1 MERPLID
8 RFRRRLMTA
17 GFVFAFAL
25 PGAASAQIAPECR
38 GVQMASDYD
47 EVAQQDFMANY
58 VGLTTT
64 LSPLHGPIP
73 HAPGRG
79 SLGLD
84 LNYLP
89 PLSCARRLV
98 LNGTKTEDTNKTP
111 VVPRLRAVFAFPAIG
126 KLMPYAG
133 LGYLPPIPVFGTTN
147 VILSGEVGVG
157 MAIGA
162 TDLGLRF
169 HATSQKTV
177 GEVAT
182 PFDKN
187 EPAVIDL
194 FLASSMGVDLL
205 AGWHLGPVDP
215 YVSLGL
221 TDLSTFFYIGDD
233 GVVTNNYHPYFG
245 PVMSAGAAGDVW
257 KGLRLAGEVYAAPG
271 GYSMPDASQ
280 KSVSGMGRY
289 GSLVTAR
296 LMIQWVL

>member
-1 MERPLID
+1 MTERSGQRLVAVVAAVALGLPL
-8 RFRRRLMTA
+8 
-17 GFVFAFAL
+17 V
-25 PGAASAQIAPECR
+25 ASAQIAPECR
-38 GVQMASDYD
+38 GVKMASDYD

-73 HAPGRG
+73 HDAGRG
-79 SLGLD
+79 SFGLD

-111 VVPRLRAVFAFPAIG
+111 VVPRLRATFSFPAVG
-126 KLMPYAG
+126 KLLPYAG
-133 LGYLPPIPVFGTTN
+133 LAYLPPVPVFGTTN
-147 VILSGEVGVG
+147 VLLSGEVGVG
-157 MAIGA
+157 IKVGA
-162 TDLGLRF
+162 TGLGVRF

-187 EPAVIDL
+187 APAVLDL
-194 FLASSMGVDLL
+194 FLASSLGIDVL
-205 AGWHLGPVDP
+205 AGWSVGKVDP
-215 YVSLGL
+215 YVSVGL
-221 TDLSTFFYIGDD
+221 TDVSTFFYIGDD

-245 PVMSAGAAGDVW
+245 PVMSVGAAGDVW

-271 GYSMPDASQ
+271 GYSMPDTNQ

-289 GSLVTAR
+289 GSLVTGR
-296 LMIQWVL
+296 LLIQWVL